1 MYFTLKKYALMYKF
15 DIKEF
20 RRANKMT
27 QQELADY
34 LGIGQAYVSNM
45 ENGRDKVPDKY
56 IRKILDD
63 PNVDSSMVQI
73 DSDDE
78 VKMSREVFNKMS
90 QLIDTV
96 CSQQDTIAEQHRTIE
111 RLIVRQGCDA
121 GANVREDDVAGSA
134 DAK

>member
-1 MYFTLKKYALMYKF
+1 
-15 DIKEF
+15 
-20 RRANKMT
+20 
-27 QQELADY
+27 
-34 LGIGQAYVSNM
+34 
-45 ENGRDKVPDKY
+45 
-56 IRKILDD
+56 
-63 PNVDSSMVQI
+63 MVQVI
-73 DSDDE
+73 DSDGE

-121 GANVREDDVAGSA
+121 GVNVREDDVAGSA

>member
-1 MYFTLKKYALMYKF
+1 MYKF

-20 RRANKMT
+20 RRSNKMT

-34 LGIGQAYVSNM
+34 LGIGQAYISNM

-63 PNVDSSMVQI
+63 PNVDSSMVQVI
-73 DSDDE
+73 DSDGE

-121 GANVREDDVAGSA
+121 GVNVREDDVAGSA